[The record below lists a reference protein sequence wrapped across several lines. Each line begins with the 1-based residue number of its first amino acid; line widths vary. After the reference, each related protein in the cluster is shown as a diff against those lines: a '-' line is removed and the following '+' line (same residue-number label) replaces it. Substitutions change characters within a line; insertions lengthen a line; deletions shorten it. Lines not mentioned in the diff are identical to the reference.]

1 MLGMSAAEAAAAP
14 AATPAAPVAPVAGA
28 GGLHENLPKRT
39 MIGGGLGGVG
49 MPAAPAAG
57 PAPAAGGAG
66 GRTMLGV
73 PLATSPSVPP
83 EGSLEPQISGRTPP
97 GAFESSDDAAAS
109 LRSSRSEIDTA
120 MSLPRSASRPLWVFA
135 LLGVLAL
142 GILAFV
148 VVRMRAGGGHG
159 DGHGDVSA
167 KIVTIDT
174 GEALLFEVPSAPAGS
189 KVRFGGQEKALSAG
203 RATFALAAD
212 SLRVG
217 DNVVL
222 ADVVY
227 PSGETEPARITLA
240 VNYRI
245 WVDTAALRDDKS
257 SVDVIVTALPGTKV
271 TLDGQDVK
279 LDAEGRA
286 NRSYALDVSTDAKGG
301 VIDHVVHYRVQPTT
315 GETVVDELHTQIP
328 VAMLEVDRPGRAL
341 VTDRESIEVAGAV
354 GKDTK
359 VSIDGTSVPIK
370 DGRFLYRFP
379 LPKPEAYK
387 PRVVATAAGKAPM
400 GVTLDIRRV
409 RSLEEA
415 AEEFVADREL
425 TFAKIAPNPAIYK
438 GQKIAIEGRV
448 YATDPHGADSV
459 IQIFARPCPSTQR
472 CSVWVID
479 PAATEVAVDSWVRVL
494 GTVEGEQQ
502 FRSEKN
508 DIVTVPKI
516 RASFVLSAKP

>member
-1 MLGMSAAEAAAAP
+1 
-14 AATPAAPVAPVAGA
+14 
-28 GGLHENLPKRT
+28 
-39 MIGGGLGGVG
+39 
-49 MPAAPAAG
+49 
-57 PAPAAGGAG
+57 
-66 GRTMLGV
+66 MLGV

-83 EGSLEPQISGRTPP
+83 EGAPQPQPGVRTGSFDSGDLDNSGDGYDQR
-97 GAFESSDDAAAS
+97 AS
-109 LRSSRSEIDTA
+109 GSVGSEIDTE
-120 MSLPRSASRPLWVFA
+120 MTLPRPAARPAWLLIV
-135 LLGVLAL
+135 LGVLAL
-142 GILAFV
+142 AIVAFV
-148 VVRMRAGGGHG
+148 VVRMRGGGSHS
-159 DGHGDVSA
+159 DVSA

-174 GEALLFEVPSAPAGS
+174 GEALLFEVPAAPAGS
-189 KVRFGGQEKALSAG
+189 KVRFGGQEKPLTAG

-227 PSGETEPARITLA
+227 PTGETEAARVTLA
-240 VNYRI
+240 VFYRI

-257 SVDVIVTALPGTKV
+257 SVDVVVTALPGTKV
-271 TLDGQDVK
+271 TLDGQDLK

-286 NRSYALDVSTDAKGG
+286 TRTYPLDVQADAKGG
-301 VIDHVVHYRVQPTT
+301 VIDHIVHYRLQPPS

-328 VAMLEVDRPGRAL
+328 VAMMQIDRPGRAL

-379 LPKPEAYK
+379 LPKPETYK
-387 PRVVATAAGKAPM
+387 PRVVATAAGKAPN
-400 GVTLDIRRV
+400 GATLEIRRV

-415 AEEFVADREL
+415 SEEFVADREL
-425 TFAKIAPNPAIYK
+425 TFAKIAPNPSIYR
-438 GQKIAIEGRV
+438 GQKISLEGRV
-448 YATDPHGADSV
+448 YATDPHGGESV
-459 IQIFARPCPSTQR
+459 IQMFARPCPGSQR
-472 CSVWVID
+472 CSVWVMD
-479 PAATEVAVDSWVRVL
+479 PAATEVAVDSWIRVL

-508 DIVTVPKI
+508 DVVTVPKV
-516 RASFVLSAKP
+516 RASFVLPAKP